1 MNVEN
6 VSLTSDQCKRG
17 GSRSHRNGRTLE
29 KLLPEIQLLRL
40 NSGSLLR
47 LLYDA
52 HTGQS

>member
-6 VSLTSDQCKRG
+6 VSLKSDQYRRG
-17 GSRSHRNGRTLE
+17 GSKSHRNGKILE
-29 KLLPEIQLLRL
+29 QLLPEVQLLRL
-40 NSGSLLR
+40 NSGSSLR